1 VARDIYGISEAR
13 QAARQ
18 RASAAAWPSLS
29 QRLLLAL
36 VAWIPLAIAI
46 GYGGAV
52 ATGCDRAAIS
62 CPSYLEPVQLVVIG
76 LALAVLVALPRV
88 AYVAALASVGLLA
101 GSTLIVTAVWMLGL
115 QRPLSSTVLAISSAV
130 LLVIYL
136 ATASWIVAGGT
147 RRRPWSA

>member
-1 VARDIYGISEAR
+1 MARDAQGISEAR

-18 RASAAAWPSLS
+18 RASAAAWPSLG

-52 ATGCDRAAIS
+52 ATGCDRAALG
-62 CPSYLEPVQLVVIG
+62 CPSYLEPVQLI
-76 LALAVLVALPRV
+76 LMALSLAVLVALPRV
-88 AYVAALASVGLLA
+88 AYVAALATIGLLG
-101 GSTLIVTAVWMLGL
+101 GSALIVAGVWLLGL
-115 QRPLSSTVLAISSAV
+115 NRPLSSPVLAISSAL

-136 ATASWIVAGGT
+136 ATATWIVAGGP